1 MYNVLDKKMV
11 FIPFAI
17 AAFHILVMNIFV
29 LTNHFRIGLLFL
41 IVSTILM
48 TLLFMYLYRSFG
60 INENRFRQMVVDIAG
75 SKQYAIDELPMGLI
89 ILNDDDEIEWMN
101 DYMCNEISRDNM
113 NAPINRLFPNI
124 MTTLKANNISTTE
137 STYNDKYY
145 KIYWDEKHQALH
157 LIDITN

>member
-60 INENRFRQMVVDIAG
+60 IN
-75 SKQYAIDELPMGLI
+75 
-89 ILNDDDEIEWMN
+89 
-101 DYMCNEISRDNM
+101 
-113 NAPINRLFPNI
+113 
-124 MTTLKANNISTTE
+124 
-137 STYNDKYY
+137 
-145 KIYWDEKHQALH
+145 
-157 LIDITN
+157 